1 MEEPRPNEE
10 EVDPLPP
17 PRRGDPVFDVEA
29 GGAVLLVVVAGV
41 VVVVVVRRED
51 VTVDLRFLFSSTG
64 FPRFSAEFDSGAD
77 RLITWF
83 FAPSTPAAE
92 TSVCEQGPSH
102 SQIGQEVL
110 FSFGKFY
117 RKDERSYRKSSSDA
131 SVRFHTDSNRRL

>member
-1 MEEPRPNEE
+1 M
-10 EVDPLPP
+10 DPLPP

-29 GGAVLLVVVAGV
+29 GGAVLLVVVAGAV
-41 VVVVVVRRED
+41 VVVVAVGRRED

-64 FPRFSAEFDSGAD
+64 FSRFLAEFDSGAD

-83 FAPSTPAAE
+83 FAPSTPEAE

-117 RKDERSYRKSSSDA
+117 KKGERSYRK
-131 SVRFHTDSNRRL
+131 RFHTDLKRRL